1 MKLVI
6 YSKPN
11 CIQCVNVKKQC
22 DELGI
27 DYIMYDATLDVNF
40 IKDKLKHN
48 IPPNHRMFPVLF
60 VFNDDINEYTNPS
73 KGKYINNVETYLKL
87 YQD

>member
-11 CIQCVNVKKQC
+11 CIQCDKVKMQC
-22 DELGI
+22 DEMGI
-27 DYIMYDATLDVNF
+27 DYVTYDATLDQNF
-40 IKDKLKHN
+40 IKDKLKPN

-60 VFNDDINEYTNPS
+60 VFNVGIDEYTEPS
-73 KGKYINNVETYLKL
+73 KGKYVDSLETYMRV
-87 YQD
+87 YNP